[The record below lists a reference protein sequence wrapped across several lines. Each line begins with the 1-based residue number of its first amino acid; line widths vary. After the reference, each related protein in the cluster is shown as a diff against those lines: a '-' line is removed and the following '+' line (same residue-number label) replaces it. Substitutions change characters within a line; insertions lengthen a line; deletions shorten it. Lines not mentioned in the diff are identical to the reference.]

1 MNLKELI
8 AALSSIYEIY
18 GDISCVQIDMDE
30 KINTFEIL
38 PKVKYEQ
45 DNALLDFTDGKL
57 SLKYLSNPVLLI
69 NPQL

>member
-18 GDISCVQIDMDE
+18 GDIPCVHVDMDE
-30 KINTFEIL
+30 KINKFEIL

-45 DNALLDFTDGKL
+45 DNELLDFTDGKL

-69 NPQL
+69 NPQS

>member
-18 GDISCVQIDMDE
+18 GDIPCVQVDMDE

-45 DNALLDFTDGKL
+45 DNELLDFTDGKL